1 MSLSS
6 ASSLVH
12 QLQYKISTRL
22 CFFSLFYTVIV
33 DFAVYRV
40 AYVNI
45 ELLKLELPNDAYVY
59 MILSQIP
66 IGCSLLRKENCELI
80 DIKI

>member
-1 MSLSS
+1 M
-6 ASSLVH
+6 H
-12 QLQYKISTRL
+12 QLQYKISTRV

-33 DFAVYRV
+33 EFAVYRV

-45 ELLKLELPNDAYVY
+45 KLLKLELPNDAYVY

-66 IGCSLLRKENCELI
+66 IGCSLLPKENCELI